1 MGYKLGKRS
10 LSNMEGLRLDLMAV
24 VRRAIEL
31 TEQDFGVAGKAVRT
45 AEEQHD
51 LFLKGVSQVDGYK
64 KRSNHQSQLDG
75 FGHAVDLTPF
85 INGRFEVNNE
95 DAQYPIAVAMSLA
108 SSELGIPI
116 TWGGNWIDQLTGAT
130 VADMKALVARYRKLH
145 PGPDFIDLPHFQLRR
160 LK

>member
-1 MGYKLGKRS
+1 MTFSFGIRS
-10 LSNMEGLRLDLMAV
+10 TSNMAGLHPDLVNV
-24 VRRAIEL
+24 VNRALAL
-31 TEQDFGVAGKAVRT
+31 TEQDFGIAGKAVRT
-45 AEEQHD
+45 ADEQHK
-51 LFLKGVSQVDGYK
+51 LFLAGASQADGYK
-64 KRSNHQSQLDG
+64 RRSNHQCHGDG

-85 INGRFEVNNE
+85 INGRFDVNNE
-95 DAQYPIAVAMSLA
+95 EAQYPIAVAMSLA
-108 SSELGIPI
+108 SSDLGIPI